1 LDGSATN
8 NDWEVFLGL
17 PIRHNEVLEAVRLRC
32 QAINDDER
40 ADNSTFLLTEKG
52 VEEVKKLLIDLLGMN
67 P

>member
-1 LDGSATN
+1 
-8 NDWEVFLGL
+8 
-17 PIRHNEVLEAVRLRC
+17 LRC